1 VNEQETFAMRFR
13 QSLAVSALLLGAL
26 SIQGA
31 IAQELSLDPKA
42 LDATGA
48 AAKPAA
54 KKAKSRGAAPSAK
67 ADDKAK
73 VENRQFGELEGW
85 SPGKAPPKPQPK
97 EEPTSKFGGSAPV
110 SVTPSGGMA
119 VGMPF

>member
-1 VNEQETFAMRFR
+1 MRFR